1 MKTKLICSAIF
12 ALAASFGAAAQD
24 SATAGCVQE
33 LAFEPR
39 LSIIAGKVDVVHAAA
54 HSQAPDRVATPEER
68 AAVGL
73 WLHLRNECFEF
84 GAAQRRAAY
93 TAQDNAF
100 VRAMFVFEQRLVAE
114 LQRGRVTYTEFNQR
128 RLELVE
134 AAGQEL

>member
-1 MKTKLICSAIF
+1 MKTKLTCSAIL
-12 ALAASFGAAAQD
+12 ALAASFGAAAQ
-24 SATAGCVQE
+24 SPVTAGCLQE

-39 LSIIAGKVDVVHAAA
+39 LSIIANKVDVVHAAA
-54 HSQAPDRVATPEER
+54 HSQAPDRVATAEER

-93 TAQDNAF
+93 KPQDNAF
-100 VRAMFVFEQRLVAE
+100 TRAMFVFEQRLVAE
-114 LQRGRVTYTEFNQR
+114 LQRGRVTYAEFNRR

-134 AAGQEL
+134 AAGEEL